1 MLMLIFS
8 PPNEIMSLFEI
19 LYFFR
24 AQIWKQIIEP
34 PHFSVH
40 PSGWGCE
47 DFDSSVR
54 VVFMNQNEGGREIK
68 WKEKENYVLQ
78 LKLTWSI
85 LYIFTL
91 IFVVFF
97 LIDLFWSL
105 IYGSF
110 VCFIPR
116 RDETMKSNKMRNE
129 KQYTNGTKKSK
140 QQQNF

>member
-1 MLMLIFS
+1 MKRKRKLCVAIKTYMI
-8 PPNEIMSLFEI
+8 
-19 LYFFR
+19 YFIYFY
-24 AQIWKQIIEP
+24 I
-34 PHFSVH
+34 
-40 PSGWGCE
+40 
-47 DFDSSVR
+47 DFC
-54 VVFMNQNEGGREIK
+54 GI
-68 WKEKENYVLQ
+68 
-78 LKLTWSI
+78 
-85 LYIFTL
+85 
-91 IFVVFF
+91 F

>member
-1 MLMLIFS
+1 
-8 PPNEIMSLFEI
+8 
-19 LYFFR
+19 
-24 AQIWKQIIEP
+24 
-34 PHFSVH
+34 
-40 PSGWGCE
+40 
-47 DFDSSVR
+47 
-54 VVFMNQNEGGREIK
+54 MNQNEGGREIK